1 MAITIVFNHAVDK
14 FIRIVPRWDSSQR
27 TYHCPYRQK
36 PSNWQMIHE
45 FLLLQKKKWNF
56 SSTPNMSI
64 SLSICVCVWVRVCTF
79 CVFFFFILP
88 KIILKLRLRHDRP
101 ISCNI
106 YEIWRRNNFIAI
118 CAWHIIA
125 KCLACL
131 PQTMSEVDATTMM
144 MCPATL
150 LHRRPTAT
158 TTPPLYSN
166 LCNKREMAPNVCPA
180 RVPLSLHMLEHVR
193 GACESYLYSVQF
205 FFFLSL
211 SLSHC
216 VCLFLYFA
224 LFVVAAKAYLSS
236 QSRYYSRNE
245 LCVCVAFVRLRYN
258 KCMFYIIFF
267 FFSS

>member
-1 MAITIVFNHAVDK
+1 
-14 FIRIVPRWDSSQR
+14 
-27 TYHCPYRQK
+27 
-36 PSNWQMIHE
+36 
-45 FLLLQKKKWNF
+45 
-56 SSTPNMSI
+56 
-64 SLSICVCVWVRVCTF
+64 
-79 CVFFFFILP
+79 
-88 KIILKLRLRHDRP
+88 
-101 ISCNI
+101 
-106 YEIWRRNNFIAI
+106 
-118 CAWHIIA
+118 
-125 KCLACL
+125 
-131 PQTMSEVDATTMM
+131 MM

-267 FFSS
+267 FVSSLLWFRTSLCCCVGALITCIQSNPTHTQLSIQFGSSSLYFISIFGDLRKIFTCGFIIQ